1 MGTVKFLC
9 GLFIGVM
16 KVKVEWGE
24 FKGKGIWFVV
34 ESVKPQG
41 MYKQGQC
48 PPYKNGLDFVLF
60 CFVLFWNQLKN
71 IFFFLICIKYCMC

>member
-16 KVKVEWGE
+16 KVKVDWGE

-60 CFVLFWNQLKN
+60 CFVLDKTKK
-71 IFFFLICIKYCMC
+71 FFFSSQFV